1 MKLKLS
7 SSVHRTGIIVKNQ
20 RNKTMNSQKLFP
32 KVILDS
38 LAHVE
43 KYANSEAVSAS
54 NWQY

>member
-54 NWQY
+54 N